1 MQNYMDFTELP
12 IIYRGDDEATMMP
25 YGGVAVF
32 RDGRFVLASHYRGR
46 LAMVGADGMVIS
58 TCDPLNKHI
67 NYDKLICY
75 GIALHD
81 TEQYLYMLV
90 GEEKST
96 ELYILTVEIIP
107 SLPVA
112 KSVKNDDTTLP
123 DYHYNQD
130 DAMYYTNSTFR
141 WIPSSDIRLPSTAAR
156 NGNYTD
162 CGTVNIYSYPEL
174 HGKTED
180 GEYVVIPWDI
190 KEQKPKGGIPSGFI
204 PEKWEWKPMDIN
216 TWGRGYW
223 TIIEKL
229 NNPSLGPIII
239 DYPTCRPCM
248 TSVGSR
254 VMVGCTH
261 AQTYYINKELII
273 PYQDLSLSLL
283 PDVEPGELRKRFFE
297 WLMYEASL
305 AGLNLLGI
313 DDLDVGIPQA
323 IGPQTGLHWQDV
335 LKEGPD
341 GVWWVEE
348 GPRIIHFKLTYQD
361 ARPTSSIV
369 TIHPDIGTHDGL
381 FNLTFNYPIQHMFSE
396 YGDVTLFLKDTTVE
410 IETTAFKM
418 LGAHSFFSMSEFE
431 EDYAANPNPTP
442 IDMNFYLRQIQSWLP
457 TLKQYLSTINPL
469 TAAADRVYKSNM
481 TWEDTLVSGYITE
494 DEALLSVHAPTF
506 D

>member
-90 GEEKST
+90 GEETST
-96 ELYILTVEIIP
+96 ELYVLTVEVIP
-107 SLPVA
+107 ALPVKA
-112 KSVKNDDTTLP
+112 EGPTVVPSYNHEDDTAIE
-123 DYHYNQD
+123 YHTD
-130 DAMYYTNSTFR
+130 PIFR

-156 NGNYTD
+156 NGNYQD
-162 CGTVNIYSYPEL
+162 CGTVSIYSYPML
-174 HGKTED
+174 HGEMDD
-180 GEYVVIPWDI
+180 GTPLVIPWDI
-190 KEQKPKGGIPSGFI
+190 KKREPKGGLPAGFT
-204 PEKWEWKPMDIN
+204 PKEWKWEPMDIN
-216 TWGRGYW
+216 EWGRGYW
-223 TIIEKL
+223 TIMEKL

-248 TSVGSR
+248 TAVGSR
-254 VMVGCTH
+254 VMIGCTH

-273 PYQDLSLSLL
+273 PYQDIDDSLL
-283 PDVEPGELRKRFFE
+283 PEVEPGELRQRFFE
-297 WLMYEASL
+297 WLMTEASS
-305 AGLNLLGI
+305 AGLNLVGI
-313 DDLDVGIPQA
+313 DDLDIDIPQA
-323 IGPQTGLHWQDV
+323 IGPRTGLHWQDV

-341 GVWWVEE
+341 GIWWVEE

-361 ARPTSSIV
+361 ARPTTSIV
-369 TIHPDIGTHDGL
+369 TIHPDLGTHDGL
-381 FNLTFNYPIQHMFSE
+381 FNLTFTYPIQHMFSE
-396 YGDVTLFLKDTTVE
+396 YGDVTLFLKDTTTE
-410 IETTAFKM
+410 IETNAFKM
-418 LGAHSFFSMSEFE
+418 LGATSFFSMSEFE
-431 EDYAANPNPTP
+431 EDYYANPTPTP
-442 IDMNFYLRQIQSWLP
+442 IDMNFYLRQIQGWLL

-469 TAAADRVYKSNM
+469 AAAAERVYKSNM